1 MMEVS
6 EMSDDELMRYAAQYN
21 LELRRGRELLKEGD
35 DIIKANINLYVACQ
49 NELMSRMTNR
59 IEQETNKLGE
69 E

>member
-1 MMEVS
+1 MEVS

-59 IEQETNKLGE
+59 IEEETNKLGE

>member
-6 EMSDDELMRYAAQYN
+6 EMSDDELMRHTAQYN
-21 LELRRGRELLKEGD
+21 SELRRGRQLLKEGD

>member
-21 LELRRGRELLKEGD
+21 LELRRGRQLLKEGD

>member
-21 LELRRGRELLKEGD
+21 LELRRGRQLAKDGD
-35 DIIKANINLYVACQ
+35 DIIKANINLYVTCQ

-59 IEQETNKLGE
+59 IEKETDKLGE
-69 E
+69 